1 MNFLHILQLVPF
13 WLCFVNWWIVGLGNI
28 CPDPDGGH
36 VSWWILYQ
44 EKSRPFFHFYADS
57 RNNQDIK
64 LHFPERK
71 ESVLAKAINKILVGG
86 LDHYIVYSN
95 DLLNVAKVAEAMRV
109 PSFLKWNHGIIA
121 MDSSLSR
128 GFWILH
134 NNLFFPPFREKNFVE
149 PGGKVWKETTIG
161 DTTDN
166 VFYICISAGN
176 KEKIREVLTSM
187 LAGNA
192 YFLHSNPPN
201 LFQSE
206 TYIKSR
212 NEHTLY
218 HKAGNPLPFVNCLFN
233 PESNQKTSCLFQFSS
248 GVNPSGRVYVYT
260 RPRGPIAG
268 ANSYC
273 YSSGIKSGQELLSL
287 SKSNLKRVNDY
298 SSMDTVFA
306 LSNDPSS
313 DAYGTTCFGQDV
325 AAYTDIVTVMVCL
338 KLPSLHRDLLRVS
351 IVTKSICSNNA

>member
-1 MNFLHILQLVPF
+1 MNSLLLVSF
-13 WLCFVNWWIVGLGNI
+13 CICFVNVLIVTLGNN

-44 EKSRPFFHFYADS
+44 QKSLPFLHFYADS
-57 RNNQDIK
+57 RNNQNLK
-64 LHFPERK
+64 LHFPERR
-71 ESVLAKAINKILVGG
+71 ESVLAKAINKILVGE

-95 DLLNVAKVAEAMRV
+95 DLLNVAKVAEAMRL

-134 NNLFFPPFREKNFVE
+134 NNLFFPPFQEKDFVE
-149 PGGKVWKETTIG
+149 PGGKVWKESTIG

-166 VFYICISAGN
+166 VFYICLSAGSE
-176 KEKIREVLTSM
+176 EKIRQVLTSM

-192 YFLHSNPPN
+192 FFLHSNPPT
-201 LFQSE
+201 LFQTE
-206 TYIKSR
+206 TYTKSR
-212 NEHTLY
+212 DEHITLY
-218 HKAGNPLPFVNCLFN
+218 HGNGEPLPFMNCLFN
-233 PESNQKTSCLFQFSS
+233 PDSNKKTSCLFQFSS
-248 GVNPSGRVYVYT
+248 GVNPSKRVYVYT
-260 RPRGPIAG
+260 RPRSPIAG

-273 YSSGIKSGQELLSL
+273 YSSGVNSGEESLTLL
-287 SKSNLKRVNDY
+287 KSNRERVNDY
-298 SSMDTVFA
+298 SSMDTIFA

-338 KLPSLHRDLLRVS
+338 KLPSLHRDLLRAS
-351 IVTKSICSNNA
+351 IVTKSICSNHG